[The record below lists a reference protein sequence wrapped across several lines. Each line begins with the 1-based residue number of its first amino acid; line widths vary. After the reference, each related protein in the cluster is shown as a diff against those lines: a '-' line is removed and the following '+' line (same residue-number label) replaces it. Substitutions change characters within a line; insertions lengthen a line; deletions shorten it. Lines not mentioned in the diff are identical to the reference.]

1 MERLGVRLRF
11 HDEVEG
17 IAILLY
23 AFRCCHRSTLFSA
36 GAVSQLC
43 LEALLGEAIS
53 GFVWPEALKG
63 YIQMECSRIQNTF
76 RKVFILFIN

>member
-1 MERLGVRLRF
+1 MERLGARLRLQ
-11 HDEVEG
+11 DEVES
-17 IAILLY
+17 ITVLLY
-23 AFRCCHRSTLFSA
+23 TSRCCHRSTLFSA